1 MLKLMVKEFKFCLII
16 LTLLIGFYSPSFY
29 AQTHFTCTLI
39 NDSLTAPN
47 VYESVLDFNY
57 HFASWMTFG

>member
-47 VYESVLDFNY
+47 VYYQSLILITTLPL
-57 HFASWMTFG
+57 A